1 MILGFK
7 LLITNMKSLGNIV
20 NYTLFALWIVS
31 IGLLITIGLNQ
42 MLEYSTQGRT
52 VAKQMLTMNPQD
64 TLQIKFVHNDYF
76 SKSLNDHTDFKI
88 SQDSTDQQIIY
99 SNNVSL
105 TIVKTD
111 EKMPYLQIEKQA
123 KGRDLGVA
131 KNKAEKIQYGY
142 KFEGN
147 QLILDNYLL
156 TDLKNKFR
164 DQEVELTLYLP
175 EGTVFKVDNSV
186 ENFDRSDDEFFNL
199 HYSSDDYI
207 YKVNNSQV
215 KCLNCP
221 LSENDFNDVETG
233 YDASSD
239 TIREVILK
247 VNGKEIIT
255 SETTS
260 KTTRL
265 TVDKNGIIIKTN

>member
-1 MILGFK
+1 
-7 LLITNMKSLGNIV
+7 
-20 NYTLFALWIVS
+20 
-31 IGLLITIGLNQ
+31 
-42 MLEYSTQGRT
+42 
-52 VAKQMLTMNPQD
+52 
-64 TLQIKFVHNDYF
+64 
-76 SKSLNDHTDFKI
+76 
-88 SQDSTDQQIIY
+88 
-99 SNNVSL
+99 
-105 TIVKTD
+105 
-111 EKMPYLQIEKQA
+111 
-123 KGRDLGVA
+123 LGVA

-260 KTTRL
+260 KTTKL

>member
-1 MILGFK
+1 
-7 LLITNMKSLGNIV
+7 
-20 NYTLFALWIVS
+20 
-31 IGLLITIGLNQ
+31 
-42 MLEYSTQGRT
+42 
-52 VAKQMLTMNPQD
+52 
-64 TLQIKFVHNDYF
+64 VHNDYF

-260 KTTRL
+260 KTTKL